1 MNRTTMLE
9 KMKKKGVKFD
19 GASRDSRDTAEKARA
34 RAESQSG
41 VGEFAKQGDQT
52 EAGDSPDPQ
61 RPD

>member
-1 MNRTTMLE
+1 MLE

-19 GASRDSRDTAEKARA
+19 GASRDSGETDGQGHAK
-34 RAESQSG
+34 AESQSG
-41 VGEFAKQGDQT
+41 AGEFAEQGDQT

>member
-1 MNRTTMLE
+1 MLE

-19 GASRDSRDTAEKARA
+19 GASLDSRETDGKVRA
-34 RAESQSG
+34 KGGSPSG
-41 VGEFAKQGDQT
+41 AGEFAEQGDQT

>member
-19 GASRDSRDTAEKARA
+19 GAPHDSREANGKVRA
-34 RAESQSG
+34 RAESRSG
-41 VGEFAKQGDQT
+41 AGEVAEQDEPT
-52 EAGDSPDPQ
+52 EAGDSPGPQ

>member
-19 GASRDSRDTAEKARA
+19 GASRDSRETDEKARA

-41 VGEFAKQGDQT
+41 AGEFAEQGDQT
-52 EAGDSPDPQ
+52 EVGDSPDPQ

>member
-19 GASRDSRDTAEKARA
+19 GAPHDSRATDGKVRA
-34 RAESQSG
+34 RAERRSG
-41 VGEFAKQGDQT
+41 ADEVAEQDDPT
-52 EAGDSPDPQ
+52 EAGDSPDSQ